1 MMIKIGDSIR
11 LEPSDGSARQYRSK
25 ALAVADG
32 AVHISY
38 PIDEQSGKTVYLLNG
53 MQFKATFVG
62 QDGGLY
68 MFDTEVKGKIRDPL
82 PMVVLA
88 YPGEEYVVRIQRRR
102 YVRVKANVDA
112 AVHPSDS
119 EFAPFV
125 TMTVDISAGGA
136 ALLVPPAH
144 APLLRP
150 GMAVELWLV
159 LAMRSGEYHY
169 VQTKASIVRMADDER
184 GMAKMS
190 VEFTMG
196 EGWRQQNLNRTLM
209 EHGAEP
215 WRSSFGSCWRCAPAN
230 TITCKRRR
238 RLCAWLMTNAAWR
251 KCRWS
256 SQTSPPQDRVRLIRY
271 SFERQLEERKWE
283 NEQNK

>member
-119 EFAPFV
+119 EFAPFT

-144 APLLRP
+144 ASLLRP

-159 LAMRSGEYHY
+159 LAMRSGEFHY

-184 GMAKMS
+184 GMANMS
-190 VEFTMG
+190 VEFTDV
-196 EGWRQQNLNRTLM
+196 
-209 EHGAEP
+209 A
-215 WRSSFGSCWRCAPAN
+215 
-230 TITCKRRR
+230 
-238 RLCAWLMTNAAWR
+238 
-251 KCRWS
+251 
-256 SQTSPPQDRVRLIRY
+256 PQDRVRLIRY